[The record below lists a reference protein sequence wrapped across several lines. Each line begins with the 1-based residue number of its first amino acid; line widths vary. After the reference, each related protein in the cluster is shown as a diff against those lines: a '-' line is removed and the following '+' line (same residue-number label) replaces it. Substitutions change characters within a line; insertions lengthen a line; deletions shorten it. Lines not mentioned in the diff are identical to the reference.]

1 MLRFDSIRGYQFVCS
16 FLLFYSNP
24 SLNSIGRMTL
34 KKFSLRPSV
43 VTRGVFFTHPKFH
56 KKKKTPKIGP
66 YKPLAGWPW
75 LRGHYVVARKYTLCW
90 YVNGKFKNY
99 YTYSCV
105 RWKRSNLSTNR
116 MPCNFLCWIIVL
128 HSTPNTLSRD

>member
-1 MLRFDSIRGYQFVCS
+1 MVHIYLTRMLRFDSIRGYQFVCS

-56 KKKKTPKIGP
+56 KKKKNTENR
-66 YKPLAGWPW
+66 PLQTFGGMALITWP
-75 LRGHYVVARKYTLCW
+75 LCCGAQVHPLLIREREIQKLL
-90 YVNGKFKNY
+90 YLLVCALKEK
-99 YTYSCV
+99 
-105 RWKRSNLSTNR
+105 
-116 MPCNFLCWIIVL
+116 
-128 HSTPNTLSRD
+128 